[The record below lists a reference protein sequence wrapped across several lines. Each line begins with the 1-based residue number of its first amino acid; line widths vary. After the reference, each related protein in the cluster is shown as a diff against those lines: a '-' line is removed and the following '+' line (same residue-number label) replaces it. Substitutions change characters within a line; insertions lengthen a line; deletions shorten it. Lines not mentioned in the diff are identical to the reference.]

1 MLLNTP
7 AGYVSP
13 ELWDNGVPALMSS
26 YTLSATSSRY
36 RPAQDNA
43 TYLYSNLHNTLA
55 LGAWRFTTY
64 DSLSSGSDTEN
75 TGVQHIQA
83 YAERAIAPLQSQ
95 IVLGDLNTT
104 GDFFDTTALRGVRLA
119 TDDRMLPDSV
129 RNYAPVVRGIAN
141 SNATVTIKQAGNT
154 LYEKVVPHG
163 SSPSAISMRPA
174 ITAILRSP

>member
-36 RPAQDNA
+36 RPTRDNA

-95 IVLGDLNTT
+95 IVLGDMNTT
-104 GDFFDTTALRGVRLA
+104 GDFLTPLPCAAFVSPRTIACFPTPYATMLRWCAASPTAMPR
-119 TDDRMLPDSV
+119 
-129 RNYAPVVRGIAN
+129 
-141 SNATVTIKQAGNT
+141 
-154 LYEKVVPHG
+154 
-163 SSPSAISMRPA
+163 
-174 ITAILRSP
+174 